1 MNDQMILLP
10 LIIFALTI
18 FVMIWKPFRINET
31 IPTTIGASLFLLF
44 GIVPLSDL
52 LSIFNIVS
60 GAAITI
66 LSSIVMSII
75 LESLGFFNWV
85 AYNLVNRAK
94 QSGLKLFIYTTAL
107 CFAMTLFFNNDG
119 SILITTPIIIK
130 TVNMLNLKNNQKIAY
145 LLPGALIATA
155 ASAPIAV
162 SNIANLIALK
172 IVGLDINSYVS
183 LMFVPSMIGI
193 GVITLLLYLYFKK
206 DIPKKLP
213 NLKLHMKNY
222 EVNKRSLPHPLSIH
236 TTSPQVDWG
245 LFKICMIIIVA
256 TRAGFF
262 LLTPFGISLEWIAII
277 GAAAL
282 IAVRWFKSKVGVK
295 DVVKKTPWHIL
306 LFAFSMYILVYGL
319 HNIGLTDV
327 LIQQLSDV
335 VKQDRLSAIFTM
347 GGLLTVLSNT
357 FNNLPAVMIGTLT
370 LTEMDLDA
378 HTLQVAYLANIIGSD
393 IGALLTPVGT
403 LATLLWMF
411 ILREHKIHI
420 SWKQYTKI
428 AFIVI
433 PLGLII
439 SLLSLYLWTNWIFG

>member
-1 MNDQMILLP
+1 MSNPFILLP
-10 LIIFALTI
+10 IFIFTVTI
-18 FVMIWKPFRINET
+18 FVMLWKPGRINET
-31 IPTTIGASLFLLF
+31 IPTTIGAILFLLI
-44 GIVPLSDL
+44 GVVPLSDL

-130 TVNMLNLKNNQKIAY
+130 TVNMLNLKNHQKIAY

-172 IVGLDINSYVS
+172 IVGLDINSYVT

-193 GVITLLLYLYFKK
+193 MTIALLLYLYFRK
-206 DIPKKLP
+206 DIPKTLP
-213 NLKLHMKNY
+213 NLKMNFRNY
-222 EVNKRSLPHPLSIH
+222 DDTNRSLPHPLSLQSA
-236 TTSPQVDWG
+236 SPPVDWG
-245 LFKICMIIIVA
+245 LFKICMGIIIA
-256 TRAGFF
+256 TRAAFF
-262 LLTPFGISLEWIAII
+262 LLTPFGISLELIAII
-277 GAAAL
+277 GAIAL
-282 IAVRWFKSKVGVK
+282 IAVRWYKAKVGVN

-319 HNIGLTDV
+319 KNIGLNEILV
-327 LIQQLSDV
+327 HHLYEV
-335 VKQDRLSAIFTM
+335 VQQDRLSAIFAM

-370 LTEMDLDA
+370 LTEMNLDI
-378 HTLQVAYLANIIGSD
+378 HTLQVAYLANILGSD

-433 PLGLII
+433 PLGFFI
-439 SLLSLYLWTNWIFG
+439 SLLSLYYWTNWIFG